1 MQIGSSGI
9 LGWKATSLVNRMAL
23 GAFVVGLL
31 ALTLGPASAE
41 PKWPSKVVRIVV
53 PAPAGGISDTVA
65 RLLAEQ
71 LSANLGQP
79 FVVENIAGASGSIG
93 AKAMLSAPAD
103 GYTMMVIT
111 SATLT
116 EVPQFM
122 KVSFDPLKDTLQV
135 GDLVRAPLLLVAH
148 PSVPVHTVREL
159 IAYAKAN
166 AGKLSVASYG
176 TGTRAHYAAVAFDK
190 WAGVDLQH
198 VPYRG
203 SIPAVSDLLAG
214 HVPLAFEALPNVIK
228 HVQSGKLN
236 AIAVLA
242 PERVAVLPDTPT
254 MKESGFAGLS
264 LGGWQGAWVS
274 SRTPPQLA
282 ETIHAEIARAFAAPK
297 IREAL
302 ANSGYAFSP
311 VTTIQAQQEQMKAEF
326 GRNAEIVHTLKIKG
340 D

>member
-1 MQIGSSGI
+1 MRIGHDGI
-9 LGWKATSLVNRMAL
+9 LSWKATSLIKRMAL
-23 GAFVVGLL
+23 GAFVAGPF
-31 ALTLGPASAE
+31 ALVHGPAAADA
-41 PKWPSKVVRIVV
+41 KWPSKVVRIIV

-71 LSANLGQP
+71 LSANLSQP
-79 FVVENIAGASGSIG
+79 FVVENIAGASGTIG
-93 AKAMLSAPAD
+93 AKTMLSAPAD

-116 EVPQFM
+116 EVPQVM
-122 KVSFDPLKDTLQV
+122 KVNFDPLKDTLQV
-135 GDLVRAPLLLVAH
+135 GDLVRAPLLLVAN
-148 PSVPVHTVREL
+148 PSVPVHTVKEL
-159 IAYAKAN
+159 IAYTKAN

-176 TGTRAHYAAVAFDK
+176 TGTRSHYAAVAFNK
-190 WAGVDLQH
+190 WANVDLQH

-228 HVQSGKLN
+228 HIQSGKLN

-242 PERVAVLPDTPT
+242 PERIAELPDTPT

-264 LGGWQGAWVS
+264 LGGWQGVWVS

-282 ETIHAEIARAFAAPK
+282 ETIHTEIARAFAAPK
-297 IREAL
+297 IRKAL
-302 ANSGYAFSP
+302 ANSGYVFSP
-311 VTTIQAQQEQMKAEF
+311 VTTIRAQQEQMKAEF
-326 GRNAEIVHTLKIKG
+326 GRNADIVRSLNIKG